1 MRFTYPAIR
10 SKQTNSNK
18 WLAQFVAPAPD
29 VDQWAGVPQKKRFAS
44 GTETAGFQRETN
56 SKRINSLRDFFLDQ
70 DNLIQNPLLCALR
83 EMRNCIVTFSPLA
96 GGTEDDV
103 VQLGELTIEIP
114 DFFSLSFEDIF
125 LHVREFVED
134 RVPALKEESP
144 NQALIDRLKHHLS
157 DAGSLSSIT
166 PYNDDDDAE
175 ENEDNGDGEDS
186 TDEEPAGV
194 LFEESHIVD
203 FWQEVAA
210 RHELI
215 KQFGEPPDRSDF
227 LGFTKDALLSYLRP
241 VVLVDGQHRLRGALS
256 AATARLDDPKVK
268 SEIEERISNGDNP
281 SEVQYQIIQREARRL
296 PLSLLMSTEPAEQ
309 VFQFIVVNQKAT
321 PIGRALLGTIV
332 STTLSNDELENV
344 ATRLKDAGIQL
355 EESQAITYLARHPES
370 PFYNLIERGL
380 AGDKTDLLQWNVFA
394 SLIGIFRDLR
404 GGRLYHQKRADYAAK
419 WGQSYLAS
427 SAIIDDYEAT
437 DYETPLQYWSSL
449 DGPWRDVFVA
459 FWHQIREVFADVEDR
474 ESYAYWGRPRA
485 SNLFNKVSLTILAA
499 DFFQFLVETKT
510 TIGTADEVPNLV
522 DSWLEEVSKNY
533 FNRNWQL
540 TGIKKDSTGIRSQWA
555 SIWAEYRKMGGKL
568 PHRSD
573 YRKPR
578 SE

>member
-1 MRFTYPAIR
+1 MRFPYPAIR
-10 SKQTNSNK
+10 SKQTTSDK
-18 WLAQFVAPAPD
+18 WLAQFAAPAPD
-29 VDQWAGVPQKKRFAS
+29 VDQWAGVPQKKRFAD

-56 SKRINSLRDFFLDQ
+56 SKRIKSLHDFFLDQ

-83 EMRNCIVTFSPLA
+83 AIPNCSVTFSPLA
-96 GGTEDDV
+96 GSAKSDS

-114 DFFSLSFEDIF
+114 DYSSLSFEDIF
-125 LHVREFVED
+125 FHVRTFVED
-134 RVPALKEESP
+134 RVPALKDKNP
-144 NQALIDRLKHHLS
+144 NQDLIDRLKHYLS
-157 DAGSLSSIT
+157 DAGSIT
-166 PYNDDDDAE
+166 STTPPNDDNAE
-175 ENEDNGDGEDS
+175 ENDDNDDSDAS
-186 TDEEPAGV
+186 TDEETAGV

-210 RHELI
+210 RHDLI
-215 KQFGEPPDRSDF
+215 KQFGDPQDRPDF

-256 AATARLDDPKVK
+256 AAAARLDDPNIQ
-268 SEIEERISNGDNP
+268 SEIEDRISNGED
-281 SEVQYQIIQREARRL
+281 SSDVEYHIIQREARRL

-344 ATRLKDAGIQL
+344 ADRLKHAGIHL
-355 EESQAITYLARHPES
+355 EDSQAITYLARHPDS

-394 SLIGIFRDLR
+394 SLISIFRELR
-404 GGRLYHQKRADYAAK
+404 GGRLYHQRRADYAMK
-419 WGQSYLAS
+419 WGQSYLSS
-427 SAIIDDYEAT
+427 SAIIAKYEAT
-437 DYETPLQYWSSL
+437 DYETPIQYWSSL
-449 DGPWRDVFVA
+449 DGPWRDVFIA
-459 FWHQIREVFADVEDR
+459 FWHQIREVFAVVDDR
-474 ESYAYWGRPRA
+474 ESYAYWGRPRD

-499 DFFQFLVETKT
+499 DFFQFLVETKA
-510 TIGTADEVPNLV
+510 TIDAADEVPKLV
-522 DSWLEEVSKNY
+522 DSWLEEVNKNY

-540 TGIKKDSTGIRSQWA
+540 SGIKKDSTGIRSQWA
-555 SIWAEYRKMGGKL
+555 SIWAEYRKMGGNL
-568 PHRSD
+568 PHRSE

-578 SE
+578 GE